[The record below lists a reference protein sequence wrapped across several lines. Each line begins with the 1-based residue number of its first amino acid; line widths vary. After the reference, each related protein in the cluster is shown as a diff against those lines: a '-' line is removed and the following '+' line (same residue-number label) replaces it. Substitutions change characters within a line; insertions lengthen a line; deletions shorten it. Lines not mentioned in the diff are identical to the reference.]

1 MNQEVQKKRGMSK
14 GCLIALIVVG
24 VLVLLLVIAGITCY
38 LKKDELAKY
47 GAVTLVNSIKAELN
61 NTPVEGVDTVKVN
74 AVADAFVNELNEK
87 ELDYD
92 KYKRLIQTVQGIMSD
107 KKVDSA
113 EAEEFVRAMT
123 EYFPELEELAPMEP
137 IDDSATVDDSI
148 LVE

>member
-1 MNQEVQKKRGMSK
+1 
-14 GCLIALIVVG
+14 
-24 VLVLLLVIAGITCY
+24 LLLVIAGITCY

>member
-123 EYFPELEELAPMEP
+123 EYFPELEELAPARHIE
-137 IDDSATVDDSI
+137 DSTTVDDSI